1 MFAKRD
7 RQHLETALEDAR
19 AALGAVDR
27 RRGEL
32 IQLETQILESL
43 RLQVRDSKARD
54 LADPMTD
61 IGAAELSSFEV
72 RRLAEHLDGVRR
84 ALLEIPERRRP
95 HLEAVAGAQNALNEF
110 DRAEGRRE
118 LEKHLP
124 KLVDAIEAAFP
135 AYKRANAG
143 HHPSRRGLVVDLFAA
158 WEARQEAIPCFG
170 APTRKPEVEP

>member
-32 IQLETQILESL
+32 IAMENEILNKL
-43 RLQVRDSKARD
+43 RLQVRESKAQD
-54 LADPMTD
+54 LSDPATD
-61 IGAAELSSFEV
+61 LDAAELSSFEV

-135 AYKRANAG
+135 AYRRANAG
-143 HHPSRRGLVVDLFAA
+143 RTPSRRGLIFNLLAE
-158 WEARQEAIPCFG
+158 WEARQPTAPCFG
-170 APTRKPEVEP
+170 GPTRKMEDSE